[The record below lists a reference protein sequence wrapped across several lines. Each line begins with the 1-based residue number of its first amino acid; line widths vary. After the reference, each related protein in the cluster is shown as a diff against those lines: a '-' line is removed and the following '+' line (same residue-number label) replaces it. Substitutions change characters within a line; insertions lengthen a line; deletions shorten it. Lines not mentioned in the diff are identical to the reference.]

1 MMATMPG
8 SATRPTSGWASGGW
22 TAGAAGAAGFAANGC
37 AEGAG
42 EAPGAADGWR
52 APYRCCALCPRG
64 CGADRIA
71 GEVGACA
78 APERAFV
85 ARAALHHWE
94 EPPISGQAGSGII
107 FLSFCTLGCSYCQN
121 AAIARGGGGAPATP
135 EQIAGFCLDLQAQ
148 GALNI
153 NLVTPTHYAP
163 TLRRAVA
170 LARAEGL
177 CLPVL
182 WNTSGYETVRA
193 VRENRGT
200 VDAYLADF
208 KYADGRLAL
217 ALSGAGDY
225 PKRALAALH
234 AMVEEA
240 GPVRFD
246 EYDGQERLV
255 GGVVVR
261 HLLLPGHLDDSKRVV
276 ALVHDELG
284 SAVRLSLMNQYTPV
298 LATRADQG
306 DAQARAVLAQHPELA
321 RTVTETEYEELLDF
335 ADSLGIDDYYY
346 QQGGTALES
355 FIPEF

>member
-1 MMATMPG
+1 M
-8 SATRPTSGWASGGW
+8 
-22 TAGAAGAAGFAANGC
+22 
-37 AEGAG
+37 
-42 EAPGAADGWR
+42 
-52 APYRCCALCPRG
+52 
-64 CGADRIA
+64 
-71 GEVGACA
+71 
-78 APERAFV
+78 
-85 ARAALHHWE
+85 
-94 EPPISGQAGSGII
+94 
-107 FLSFCTLGCSYCQN
+107 
-121 AAIARGGGGAPATP
+121 
-135 EQIAGFCLDLQAQ
+135 
-148 GALNI
+148 
-153 NLVTPTHYAP
+153 
-163 TLRRAVA
+163 
-170 LARAEGL
+170 
-177 CLPVL
+177 L

-246 EYDGQERLV
+246 EYDGRERLV